1 MVNQKRNT
9 IIERITE
16 ANRVGRNYKL
26 EGAVNSFFDS
36 IDNKD
41 LRNDSIVKT
50 IDGLI
55 KLISVNIRL
64 AKGHENFDVEEWKKE
79 KNSIFDLRVKY
90 IATKIKDKKD
100 FKRANKLYNKHKK
113 LQDLLIGK

>member
-41 LRNDSIVKT
+41 IRNDSIVKT
-50 IDGLI
+50 IDG
-55 KLISVNIRL
+55 
-64 AKGHENFDVEEWKKE
+64 
-79 KNSIFDLRVKY
+79 
-90 IATKIKDKKD
+90 
-100 FKRANKLYNKHKK
+100 
-113 LQDLLIGK
+113 

>member
-36 IDNKD
+36 IDNKEVKS
-41 LRNDSIVKT
+41 DSVVET
-50 IDGLI
+50 IDNII
-55 KLISVNIRL
+55 KLISVNIRI
-64 AKGHENFDVEEWKKE
+64 AKGHENFDIEEWKDDR
-79 KNSIFDLRVKY
+79 SFIFDLRVKY
-90 IATKIKDKKD
+90 IATKIKKKED
-100 FKRANKLYNKHKK
+100 FKQANKLYNKHKK
-113 LQDLLIGK
+113 LQSLLAQK

>member
-26 EGAVNSFFDS
+26 DGAVNSFFDS
-36 IDNKD
+36 IDSKEI
-41 LRNDSIVKT
+41 RNDSIIET
-50 IDGLI
+50 IDNII

-64 AKGHENFDVEEWKKE
+64 AKGHDNFDVEEWKGE
-79 KNSIFDLRVKY
+79 KNIMFDLRVKY
-90 IATKIKDKKD
+90 IATKIKNKSD
-100 FKRANKLYNKHKK
+100 FKKANKLYNKHKK
-113 LQDLLIGK
+113 LKGLLA